1 MAPSK
6 EVATT
11 EPDKFDM
18 AVTDDEFTLSGI
30 SSYEDAMRL
39 LESEGVTTTI
49 VGDGFYPL
57 DKDSLV
63 GVPFVVLGGHSWF
76 SKEYGTMVCALK
88 VATQQDVRQGD
99 GSPEP
104 VRKGI
109 IIDGGT
115 GIYKQA
121 ENYARAG
128 RLAGLVCPKGLTRS
142 EYDTVIDGK
151 SAHGVTFYLS

>member
-1 MAPSK
+1 MAPNK
-6 EVATT
+6 DVATNDQ
-11 EPDKFDM
+11 EKFDLS
-18 AVTDDEFTLSGI
+18 VTDDEFTLSGI
-30 SSYEDAMRL
+30 GSYEDAMRL
-39 LESEGVTTTI
+39 LEAEGVTTTI

-57 DKDSLV
+57 EKDSLI

-76 SKEYGTMVCALK
+76 SKEYNTKVCALK
-88 VATQQDVRQGD
+88 VATQQDVRQAD

-104 VRKGI
+104 VRKGL

-142 EYDTVIDGK
+142 EYDTEIDGK
-151 SAHGVTFYLS
+151 PQHGVTFYLS